1 MVVRERKSDRGR
13 LEKNR
18 MGIGEELNRKRGY
31 MKVYKFGGASVK
43 DAEGVRNL
51 QQIVAQESD
60 DLVIVVSAMGKT
72 TNALEALLADLL
84 ANKDEE
90 ATEKWKDILKFHFG
104 IMDGLDFSNALGRE
118 VSRKL
123 GGGWQPQQLRDAGV
137 KRVLGN
143 LIGDGSVNSKVA
155 NVYERAYDAVVSMG
169 ERMSTTIV
177 AAYLRQ
183 CGIDVVLWD
192 MTWLLQT
199 DETFREAAVD
209 MEASEKLIRKAWDK
223 IEGRKIVV
231 AQGFIGGTK
240 NGEPTTLGREGSDY
254 SAAIIGNI
262 LGAESVTIWKDVPG
276 ILNADPRLVS
286 ETTKID
292 ELSYN
297 DAVELA
303 YSGAQVIHPKTI
315 RPLEN
320 KHIPLYVK
328 PFGDVKAA
336 GSIIKDEAKPIDTPI
351 YIWRKNQILVT
362 MRAKDFS
369 FVLEESLSHIFE
381 IVKRNRLKVSLIQ
394 SSAVTIS
401 VCMDNDGR
409 RVQQA
414 IAELQNDYKVSWNE
428 GLNLLSI
435 RGTTP
440 EILRREQEGRTI
452 LLSQTTR
459 RTARFVMKETNL
471 I

>member
-18 MGIGEELNRKRGY
+18 IGIGEELNRKRGY

-90 ATEKWKDILKFHFG
+90 VTEKWKDILKFHFG
-104 IMDGLDFSNALGRE
+104 IMDGLDFSNALERE

-328 PFGDVKAA
+328 PFGDAKAA
-336 GSIIKDEAKPIDTPI
+336 GSIIKDEAKAIDVPV
-351 YIWRKNQILVT
+351 YIWRKNQVLIT

-428 GLNLLSI
+428 GLSLLTI

>member
-1 MVVRERKSDRGR
+1 
-13 LEKNR
+13 
-18 MGIGEELNRKRGY
+18 
-31 MKVYKFGGASVK
+31 MKYHF
-43 DAEGVRNL
+43 
-51 QQIVAQESD
+51 
-60 DLVIVVSAMGKT
+60 
-72 TNALEALLADLL
+72 
-84 ANKDEE
+84 
-90 ATEKWKDILKFHFG
+90 DI
-104 IMDGLDFSNALGRE
+104 MAGLDFSDEFGYE
-118 VSRKL
+118 VSKKL
-123 GGGWQPQQLRDAGV
+123 GNGWQPNQLRDAGV
-137 KRVLGN
+137 KLLLGDW
-143 LIGDGSVNSKVA
+143 IGDGSVNSDVA
-155 NVYERAYDAVVSMG
+155 NVYERAYDGVVSMG

-177 AAYLRQ
+177 AAYLQQ
-183 CGIDVVLWD
+183 CGMDAVLWD
-192 MTWLLQT
+192 MTRLLRT

-262 LGAESVTIWKDVPG
+262 LGAESVMIWKDVPG

-328 PFGDVKAA
+328 PFGDAKAA
-336 GSIIKDEAKPIDTPI
+336 GSIIKDEAKAIDVPV
-351 YIWRKNQILVT
+351 YIWRKNQVLIT

-369 FVLEESLSHIFE
+369 FVLEESLSHIFA
-381 IVKRNRLKVSLIQ
+381 IIHRYRLRVSLIQ

-401 VCMDNDGR
+401 VCVDNTR
-409 RVQQA
+409 YVEAA
-414 IAELQNDYKVSWNE
+414 IKALQEDYKVSWNE
-428 GLNLLSI
+428 GLSLLTV

>member
-1 MVVRERKSDRGR
+1 
-13 LEKNR
+13 
-18 MGIGEELNRKRGY
+18 

-72 TNALEALLADLL
+72 TNALEAVLADQL
-84 ANKDEE
+84 AGRNEE
-90 ATEKWKDILKFHFG
+90 AEKKWDDIYAYHFG
-104 IMDGLDFSNALGRE
+104 II
-118 VSRKL
+118 RKL
-123 GGGWQPQQLRDAGV
+123 GLGEECCEGLRRLV
-137 KRVLGN
+137 KELGKN
-143 LIGDGSVNSKVA
+143 SVSGCS
-155 NVYERAYDAVVSMG
+155 YEQTYDSVVSMG
-169 ERMSTTIV
+169 ERMSATIV
-177 AAYLRQ
+177 AAYLQQ
-183 CGIDVVLWD
+183 CGMDAVLWD
-192 MTWLLQT
+192 MTRLLRT
-199 DETFREAAVD
+199 DETFREAVVD

-328 PFGDVKAA
+328 PFGDAKAA
-336 GSIIKDEAKPIDTPI
+336 GSIIKDEAKAIDVPV
-351 YIWRKNQILVT
+351 YIWRKNQVLIT

-369 FVLEESLSHIFE
+369 FVLEESLSHIFA
-381 IVKRNRLKVSLIQ
+381 IIHRYRLRVSLIQ

-401 VCMDNDGR
+401 VCVDNTRYVDA
-409 RVQQA
+409 A
-414 IAELQNDYKVSWNE
+414 IKALQEDYKVSWNE
-428 GLNLLSI
+428 GLSLLTV

-459 RTARFVMKETNL
+459 RTARFVIKETNL
-471 I
+471 IQ

>member
-1 MVVRERKSDRGR
+1 
-13 LEKNR
+13 
-18 MGIGEELNRKRGY
+18 

-90 ATEKWKDILKFHFG
+90 ATKKWEDILKYHFD
-104 IMDGLDFSNALGRE
+104 IMAGLDFSDEFGYE
-118 VSRKL
+118 VSKKL
-123 GGGWQPQQLRDAGV
+123 GNGWQPNQLRDAGV
-137 KRVLGN
+137 KLLLGDW
-143 LIGDGSVNSKVA
+143 IGDGSVNSDVA
-155 NVYERAYDAVVSMG
+155 NVYERAYDGVVSMG

-177 AAYLRQ
+177 AAYLQQ
-183 CGIDVVLWD
+183 CGMDAVLWD

-199 DETFREAAVD
+199 DETFREAVVD

-328 PFGDVKAA
+328 PFGDAKAA
-336 GSIIKDEAKPIDTPI
+336 GSIIKDEAKAIEVPV
-351 YIWRKNQILVT
+351 YIWRKNQVLIT

-369 FVLEESLSHIFE
+369 FVLEESLSHIFA
-381 IVKRNRLKVSLIQ
+381 IIHRYRLRVSLIQ

-401 VCMDNDGR
+401 VCVDNTRYVDA
-409 RVQQA
+409 A
-414 IAELQNDYKVSWNE
+414 IKALQEDYKVSWNE
-428 GLNLLSI
+428 GLSLLTV

-459 RTARFVMKETNL
+459 RTARFVIKETNL
-471 I
+471 IQ